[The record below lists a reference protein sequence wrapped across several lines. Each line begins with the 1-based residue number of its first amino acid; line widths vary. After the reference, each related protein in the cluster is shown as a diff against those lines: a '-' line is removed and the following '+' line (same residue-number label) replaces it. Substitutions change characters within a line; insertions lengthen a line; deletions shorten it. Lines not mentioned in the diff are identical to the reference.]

1 MCLQK
6 LIDNLVYQHLIDKKL
21 FKTAQILK
29 EERIDF
35 YSKKTFEDQRVS
47 ETLSEV
53 ISRYFQKAKDKHFDI
68 TEKSLDHKIE
78 YLYSYDD
85 PEDWK
90 PCRKCSICKKALVQE
105 DMLKTDKAFMKEKKE
120 QNVAVHE
127 GKKAQDKTTKPLGQ
141 KVLRIGKLEKS
152 EDYQE
157 FALPF
162 GWRKVGQ
169 KRAKSNKWD
178 FLVFNPEG
186 KKFTSNVKVN
196 TYLENNSEITCDQKV
211 RSHPYIMSACFWP
224 LWIQPTHLIGK
235 IQHFLYTHLE
245 YDVIFIENPPSYF
258 VFFFWTF

>member
-29 EERIDF
+29 EER
-35 YSKKTFEDQRVS
+35 KKSFEDQRVS
-47 ETLSEV
+47 ETLSVV

-68 TEKSLDHKIE
+68 TEKPLDNKTE
-78 YLYSYDD
+78 YLYSYDN
-85 PEDWK
+85 PENWK
-90 PCRKCSICKKALVQE
+90 PCRKCSICVKAFGQE
-105 DMLKTDKAFMKEKKE
+105 DILKTDKAFMKEKKK
-120 QNVAVHE
+120 QNAAVHE
-127 GKKAQDKTTKPLGQ
+127 EKKAQDKTTKPLGQ
-141 KVLRIGKLEKS
+141 KVLRIGKLEKR

-186 KKFTSNVKVN
+186 KKFRSNVKVN
-196 TYLENNSEITCDQKV
+196 KYLENNSEITCDQKV

-224 LWIQPTHLIGK
+224 LWIQPTHYWQNSACL
-235 IQHFLYTHLE
+235 HTNLE
-245 YDVIFIENPPSYF
+245 YDVTFFENPPAYF
-258 VFFFWTF
+258 VLFFWTFC

>member
-85 PEDWK
+85 PKTWK
-90 PCRKCSICKKALVQE
+90 PCGKCSICQKALGQE
-105 DMLKTDKAFMKEKKE
+105 DTLKTHFF
-120 QNVAVHE
+120 AVHE
-127 GKKAQDKTTKPLGQ
+127 GKKSQEKS
-141 KVLRIGKLEKS
+141 IGKLEKR

-169 KRAKSNKWD
+169 KRKNSNRWD
-178 FLVFNPEG
+178 FSIFNPEG
-186 KKFTSNVKVN
+186 KKFRSNVKVN
-196 TYLENNSEITCDQKV
+196 KYLENKSEITCDQKV